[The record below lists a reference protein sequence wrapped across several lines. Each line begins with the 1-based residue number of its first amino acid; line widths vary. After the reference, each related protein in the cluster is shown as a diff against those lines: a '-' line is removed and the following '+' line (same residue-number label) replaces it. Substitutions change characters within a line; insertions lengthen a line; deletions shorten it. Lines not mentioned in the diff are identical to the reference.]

1 MDTISDIMNWLRE
14 AAAFEL
20 FKIGASTFT
29 LGTLMTLIVSTAL
42 LIYVTAQIKRLLIN
56 RIFPRYNLDKSIS
69 MSIATL
75 TRYALIILGLII
87 IVQAAGIDLSTL
99 SILIGALGI
108 GIGLGL
114 QNITNNFI
122 SGLIILFER
131 PVKVGD
137 RVEVGKV
144 TGNII
149 KISARA
155 TTIVTNDNISII
167 VPNSDLINKEVINWS
182 VNDHTIRCNFPVRVS
197 YREDPQRIRQLL
209 LEVAHETKGVLE
221 SPPSDVLL
229 EAFDDSSF
237 RFNLRIW
244 TSEFTDRPGVLHSHL
259 NYAIA
264 RKFKEHDVEIPFP
277 QRDLHLR
284 TGFDA
289 LPGV

>member
-14 AAAFEL
+14 AAALEL
-20 FKIGASTFT
+20 FRLGESAFT
-29 LGTLMTLIVSTAL
+29 LGTLMTLIVSTTL
-42 LIYVTAQIKRLLIN
+42 LFYVTAQIKRLLIY
-56 RIFPRYNLDKSIS
+56 RILPRYNLDKSIS

-75 TRYALIILGLII
+75 TRYALIVLGLII

-131 PVKVGD
+131 PVNVGD
-137 RVEVGKV
+137 RVEVGQV
-144 TGNII
+144 AGNIV

-182 VNDHTIRCNFPVRVS
+182 LNDYTIRCNFPVRVS

-229 EAFDDSSF
+229 EAFDDSAF
-237 RFNLRIW
+237 RFNLRVW

-264 RKFKEHDVEIPFP
+264 KKFKAHNVEIPFP

-284 TGFDA
+284 TGFDPR
-289 LPGV
+289 PGA